1 MIEIIVTTK
10 RYQNRRHRKRRI
22 DKKWAKRYGF
32 TEYEVQNKPFLYEGK
47 LYVRQQDFEIINKVA
62 QKQKGC
68 PKWDMTLF

>member
-32 TEYEVQNKPFLYEGK
+32 TEYEVQDKPFLYEGK
-47 LYVRQQDFEIINKVA
+47 LYVRQQDVEIIKKSLINRRGVLN
-62 QKQKGC
+62 GI
-68 PKWDMTLF
+68 